1 MTRFQSICQAIG
13 RFMSLQNKNMP
24 LSKISI
30 EYFIRMSDS
39 DAVWLFY
46 HLFKNE
52 LEHLKK
58 ASVTVESTTK
68 PPSGKLGINNNKTPS
83 NVLYGEDYPEVNR
96 TLVSLL
102 AIKWV
107 LNDDYA
113 LFTETQ
119 KANKLSKQSF
129 DELRDFYKRLV
140 NKKGDLHALL
150 VAMAIDD
157 IGKDPNLSKELEKHL
172 GGVQVNAKDHSD
184 LVYQA
189 ANSEEA
195 AKAKLIPSLEMVPL
209 SSRDDILG
217 CLHIGSKLNIS
228 QAVQGE
234 CPPASLQILSTEL
247 GKGNAINLRAML
259 TFLDVAG
266 AAGHVDSRS
275 CIVMTEPV
283 FQAYMSA
290 LKAFEEFSN
299 GSIVSPRAC
308 YDHIIETRAEGLR
321 KLGFEFPSSANEAR
335 ALSRLLCMGRVTTI
349 EQANQFKQALDQLAP
364 EAKKNLVNGL
374 NVDGIDDGVAI
385 LPYYAPGLLAD
396 ATKDT
401 DKLDAVVIPILSAF
415 FRFLARVFNGSEPT
429 PGAEGGIIE
438 RDLSFVQEKIKSK
451 EFRYQPEILDG
462 VGFPWE

>member
-1 MTRFQSICQAIG
+1 MTLARVT
-13 RFMSLQNKNMP
+13 K
-24 LSKISI
+24 
-30 EYFIRMSDS
+30 EYFKKLSDVE
-39 DAVWLFY
+39 AVRLFDD
-46 HLFKNE
+46 LFHSE
-52 LEHLKK
+52 LEHLQK

-68 PPSGKLGINNNKTPS
+68 PPAGKLGNNKNQTPS
-83 NVLYGEDYPEVNR
+83 HVLYHEDYPEVNR

-107 LNDDYA
+107 LNDDYEA
-113 LFTETQ
+113 FTSTQ
-119 KANKLSKQSF
+119 KANKLSEKSF
-129 DELRDFYKRLV
+129 DDLRKFYGRLV
-140 NKKGDLHALL
+140 KTDDDLRALL

-157 IGKDPNLSKELEKHL
+157 IGKDPDLSKELEKHL
-172 GGVQVNAKDHSD
+172 GGEVKAKDHSD
-184 LVYQA
+184 LVYQV

-195 AKAKLIPSLEMVPL
+195 AKARLIPSLEMVPPN
-209 SSRDDILG
+209 SRGDILG

-234 CPPASLQILSTEL
+234 CPPASLQILSTEF

-290 LKAFEEFSN
+290 LQAFEEFSN

-321 KLGFEFPSSANEAR
+321 KLGFQFPSDANEAR

-349 EQANQFKQALDQLAP
+349 KQANQFKKALDKLDELAP
-364 EAKKNLVNGL
+364 GAKKNLINGL

-401 DKLDAVVIPILSAF
+401 DKSDEVVIPILSAF
-415 FRFLARVFNGSEPT
+415 FRFLGRVFNGSAPT
-429 PGAEGGIIE
+429 PGAKGGIIE
-438 RDLSFVQEKIKSK
+438 RDLSFVQEKIKSA
-451 EFRYQPEILDG
+451 EFRSQPEILDG
-462 VGFPWE
+462 VGSNWK

>member
-1 MTRFQSICQAIG
+1 MTRLQSICQAIV
-13 RFMSLQNKNMP
+13 RFVLLNKKMTLARVTKSSFMK
-24 LSKISI
+24 LSDV
-30 EYFIRMSDS
+30 E
-39 DAVWLFY
+39 AVRLFDD
-46 HLFKNE
+46 LFHSE
-52 LEHLKK
+52 LEHLQK

-68 PPSGKLGINNNKTPS
+68 PPAGNLGNNKNQTPS
-83 NVLYGEDYPEVNR
+83 HVLYDEDYPEVNR

-107 LNDDYA
+107 LHGDYA
-113 LFTETQ
+113 SFTDTQ
-119 KANKLSKQSF
+119 KANKLSKKSF
-129 DELRDFYKRLV
+129 DDLRKFYNRLV
-140 NKKGDLHALL
+140 KTDEDLHALL

-157 IGKDPNLSKELEKHL
+157 IGKDPNLSQELEKHL
-172 GGVQVNAKDHSD
+172 GGVPVKAKDHSD

-189 ANSEEA
+189 AKSEEA
-195 AKAKLIPSLEMVPL
+195 AKAKLIPSLEMVPP
-209 SSRDDILG
+209 SSRADILG
-217 CLHIGSKLNIS
+217 CLHIGSQLNIS

-234 CPPASLQILSTEL
+234 CPPASLRILSTEL

-321 KLGFEFPSSANEAR
+321 KLGFEFPVSANEAR

-349 EQANQFKQALDQLAP
+349 EQANQFKQALDKLAP
-364 EAKKNLVNGL
+364 EAKKNLINGL

-401 DKLDAVVIPILSAF
+401 DKSDDVVIPILSAF
-415 FRFLARVFNGSEPT
+415 FRFLGRVFNGSEPT
-429 PGAEGGIIE
+429 PGAKGDIIE
-438 RDLSFVQEKIKSK
+438 RDLSFVQEKIKS
-451 EFRYQPEILDG
+451 EDFRSQPEILDG
-462 VGFPWE
+462 VGFPW